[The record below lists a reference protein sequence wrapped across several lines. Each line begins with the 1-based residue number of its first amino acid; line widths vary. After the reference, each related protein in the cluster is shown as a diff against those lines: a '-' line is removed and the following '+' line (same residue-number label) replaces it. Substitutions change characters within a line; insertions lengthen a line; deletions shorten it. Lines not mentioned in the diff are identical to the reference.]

1 MPSAILYN
9 QFNSFNE
16 AHSGQPTS
24 QTINPEEI
32 EVEKNV
38 QQEDKILK
46 SESVSKKKPLNDFD
60 VYIHVNGSLLQ
71 LSKCLNIN
79 LKITFKKTF

>member
-1 MPSAILYN
+1 MYIAQRNLTLIRIKTSPDPTR
-9 QFNSFNE
+9 FKMGSFY
-16 AHSGQPTS
+16 SF
-24 QTINPEEI
+24 
-32 EVEKNV
+32 KNV
-38 QQEDKILK
+38 SQEDKILK